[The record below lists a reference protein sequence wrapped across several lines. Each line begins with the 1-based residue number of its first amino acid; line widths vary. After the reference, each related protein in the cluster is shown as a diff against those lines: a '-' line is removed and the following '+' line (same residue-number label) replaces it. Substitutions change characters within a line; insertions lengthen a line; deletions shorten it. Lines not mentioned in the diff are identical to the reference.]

1 MIAFHLPLDYLG
13 IGWFRTMEIETLIR
27 EVQGYCPQCDADLL
41 RRAYLLAEKVH
52 KDLDSE
58 PARGRFRH
66 SVLTARVLAE
76 LHLDPLTIVATLLQ
90 GILTYGGIPLKKVA
104 ESFGAEAAGLVE
116 GISKLDQIT
125 WESLEEEKAE
135 GLRKMFLAMADDLR
149 VVLIRLGGQVV
160 KMRHLGEFEEARQRE
175 IVHESMSLF
184 APLANR
190 LGIWS
195 FKRELENLALEHSDP
210 KGFNEILRLV
220 DESQASREKDIGAVV
235 KAIRKAL
242 EIHGIPAEIS
252 GRLKHIS
259 SIYQKMKSSGRPF
272 EEIHDVRGIRIVV
285 RDIKDCY
292 AALDVIHRLWKPK
305 LEEFDDYIA
314 HPKNRIYRSL
324 HTTVSGPGGRIAEI
338 QIRTPEMDQTAEL
351 GVAAHWKYKERV
363 GNRLGV
369 EDKIAY
375 LRGLLDW
382 RQDLPIHPSPKQE
395 RVYVFTPKGDVIDLP
410 SGATPLDFAY
420 LIHTSLGHCC
430 RGAKVNGKLVPLDH
444 RMQTGDRLEIR
455 TAKRPVPSR
464 DWLNPRL
471 GYVTTRQA
479 KQKIGQWFRKKE
491 REEQVARGREA
502 LDRELKRSGIKEKN
516 YDAMARLAQLGGSKD
531 LFEAVA
537 CGAVN
542 AHQIA
547 VKMKQAVPSEGE
559 RPEPIF
565 PTLPAPGPAGVLVKG
580 EKDLLTR
587 QALCCRPLPGEK
599 IIGYITRGRGVS
611 IHRFDCHNVVQWKGS
626 PCLVEV
632 NWGREGQRSLSSV
645 KVVGTN
651 QKDWLKDFASIVED
665 ENAVISSLNVAENK
679 ETALTTV
686 QALLEIKSI
695 GQLNRILHKT
705 RKLPSVIEAGR

>member
-1 MIAFHLPLDYLG
+1 
-13 IGWFRTMEIETLIR
+13 MEIETLIR
-27 EVQGYCPQCDADLL
+27 EVQRYSPQCDADFL
-41 RRAYLLAEKVH
+41 RQAYLLAETVY
-52 KDLDSE
+52 KDLNTE
-58 PARGRFRH
+58 PGWAYFRH
-66 SVLTARVLAE
+66 SLQTAMVLAE
-76 LHLDPLTIVATLLQ
+76 LHLDSVTVAAALLQ
-90 GILTYGGIPLKKVA
+90 GIQTYGGVPSEKIA
-104 ESFGAEAAGLVE
+104 ESFGKETAGLID
-116 GISKLDQIT
+116 GISKLDKIA
-125 WESLEEEKAE
+125 WESLEKEKAE

-149 VVLIRLGGQVV
+149 VVLIKLGGQVA
-160 KMRHLGEFEEARQRE
+160 KMRRLAEFQESHRQK
-175 IVHESMSLF
+175 ISDESMNLF

-195 FKRELENLALEHSDP
+195 FKRELENLALQHSDP
-210 KGFNEILRLV
+210 EGFNEIVRLV

-235 KAIRKAL
+235 NTIRKEL
-242 EIHGIPAEIS
+242 EIHGIPAEIN
-252 GRLKHIS
+252 GRPKHIY
-259 SIYQKMKSSGRPF
+259 SIYQKMKRSGRSF

-324 HTTVSGPGGRIAEI
+324 HTTVSGPRGKIAEI

-351 GVAAHWKYKERV
+351 GVAAHWRYKEKV
-363 GNRLGV
+363 GSRLGV

-382 RQDLPIHPSPKQE
+382 RQDLPMQTSPQQE
-395 RVYVFTPKGDVIDLP
+395 RVYVFTPKGDVIELP

-430 RGAKVNGKLVPLDH
+430 RGAKVNGKLVSLEH
-444 RMQTGDRLEIR
+444 KMQTGDRLEIL
-455 TAKRPVPSR
+455 TAKRPLPSR

-471 GYVTTRQA
+471 GYVRTRQA
-479 KQKIGQWFRKKE
+479 RQKISLWFRKKDKDE
-491 REEQVARGREA
+491 RVARGREA

-516 YDAMARLAQLGGSKD
+516 YDEMARLVQLGGSKD

-537 CGAVN
+537 CGTVKP
-542 AHQIA
+542 HQIA
-547 VKMKQAVPSEGE
+547 ARLTQVGPTEAE
-559 RPEPIF
+559 RPEPF
-565 PTLPAPGPAGVLVKG
+565 LPTAPAAGPAGVLVKG

-599 IIGYITRGRGVS
+599 VIGYITRGRGVS
-611 IHRFDCHNVVQWKGS
+611 IHRYDCHNVVQQKGS

-632 NWGREGQRSLSSV
+632 EWAKEGQRSLSSV
-645 KVVGTN
+645 RIVGTN

-686 QALLEIKSI
+686 QALLEIENI

-705 RKLPSVIEAGR
+705 RKLASVIEAGR